1 MPKQQYTIRSFS
13 GGINTVKDPRDLAE
27 SEVSRI
33 DNMSIDAQGKIKSAG
48 AFNTHDVNPSNPG
61 GSALTKYIST
71 CTASLDNRSNSSPG
85 TATGRSNKG
94 GGFKLF

>member
-33 DNMSIDAQGKIKSAG
+33 DNMSIDAQGKINPLVRLIPTMLILQIRAG
-48 AFNTHDVNPSNPG
+48 
-61 GSALTKYIST
+61 LLLQST
-71 CTASLDNRSNSSPG
+71 FLPV
-85 TATGRSNKG
+85 
-94 GGFKLF
+94 LLV